1 MERRLGRGSAQ
12 EWPLIRIIRLI
23 GDSSEFNFLD
33 NRSAAATSRVNEY
46 TA

>member
-1 MERRLGRGSAQ
+1 MAREPISAG
-12 EWPLIRIIRLI
+12 PGLRIIRLI

-33 NRSAAATSRVNEY
+33 NRSGAASSRVNEY